1 MAGGVKRFIKA
12 NNFHWVT
19 FRKYWKN
26 SSKSELLVDV
36 LVPLIV
42 STAFLAGSSFFIS
55 EFGSLINK
63 FRDLS
68 GQVIAAIS
76 ILAGFNITSITVI
89 SAAGGQHEEFKKR
102 EVDGQNLFD
111 ALIVFFTWAVI
122 IQLTVVMLSIFL
134 FYLGSL
140 LPDSFQMDIPIWGWC
155 CAIVWLTLTIH
166 SIFISLRNIKTLY
179 LFVTYKPEE
188 PTKIP
193 PSGR

>member
-1 MAGGVKRFIKA
+1 MARGIKQFIKA
-12 NNFHWVT
+12 NNFHWKT
-19 FRKYWKN
+19 FKKYWKN

-36 LVPLIV
+36 FVPLIV

-55 EFGSLINK
+55 DFGSLINK

-89 SAAGGQHEEFKKR
+89 SATGGQHEEFKKR
-102 EVDGQNLFD
+102 EVEGQNLYD

-134 FYLGSL
+134 FYLGSI
-140 LPDSFQMDIPIWGWC
+140 LPNSFHMGIPIWGWF
-155 CAIVWLTLTIH
+155 CATIWLTLTIH

-179 LFVTYKPEE
+179 FYVTYKPHESI
-188 PTKIP
+188 KIP